1 MSKFSASDAAFS
13 GFRLVRENLKTV
25 GIWAGAM
32 TVLSI
37 ISNVLAI
44 VFFGPQLEAFISY
57 TSENNTPDLSEM
69 ARLMSDLAP
78 LALWS
83 LPYSL
88 LLNGIIFATLNR
100 VVLRHDDSRFAYLR
114 IGATELRQAAVWLL
128 LCLVLIGVLFLGSA
142 LAGFLGALGG
152 PTGAFLALLCVVGSF
167 CAMVWLAVRLSF
179 ASSVTFDTG
188 KVTLFRSMPKTEGIF
203 WPLLGAYLLAGVMSV
218 IVVLLIWT
226 IVSAIGLIASGDFAA
241 TGKMMRAD
249 TSSLQAYFTPAGIV
263 QALFSGL
270 ISVLTTLIVFGP
282 APSIYRELKARE
294 SGASNESGG
303 NGGW

>member
-37 ISNVLAI
+37 VSNVLAI

-57 TSENNTPDLSEM
+57 TSENNTPDLGEM

-100 VVLRHDDSRFAYLR
+100 VVLRHEDSRFAYLR
-114 IGATELRQAAVWLL
+114 IGAAELRQAAVWLL
-128 LCLVLIGVLFLGSA
+128 MCLVMIGVLFLGSA
-142 LAGFLGALGG
+142 LGGFLSALGG
-152 PTGAFLALLCVVGSF
+152 PTGAFLGLLCGLGSLG
-167 CAMVWLAVRLSF
+167 AIIWLSVRLSF
-179 ASSVTFDTG
+179 ASSVTFDEG
-188 KVTLFRSMPKTEGIF
+188 KVTLFRSMPKTEGLF
-203 WPLLGAYLLAGVMSV
+203 WPLLGAYLLAVVMGIIV
-218 IVVLLIWT
+218 ILLIWT

-263 QALFSGL
+263 QAMFSGL
-270 ISVLTTLIVFGP
+270 IQVLTTLIVFGP
-282 APSIYRELKARE
+282 APSIYRELKERASGLSAE
-294 SGASNESGG
+294 SSGTS
-303 NGGW
+303 GW